1 MLNQKQQ
8 IFEQLKK
15 AQDIL
20 ITFRKTW
27 NGDSVASALALY
39 LFLKKTGKKVDIAA
53 EKFSQNEPMSFLPSH
68 ADIKSTIENVRK
80 FIVSLDI
87 SGKKISQIKYNINND
102 ALDFVVSVKN
112 GSFNHEDVSSHT
124 NNFKYDLIITL
135 DTPDLESLGKIYDEN
150 TDLFYR
156 IPVINID
163 HHANNEEFGQINYVE
178 LTAVSTTEILYS
190 LFNNY
195 APDSL
200 DENIATC
207 LLAGMISKTRSFKT
221 PNITPQAL
229 TIAAQLISAG
239 ADREK
244 IVNNLYRSR
253 PINVLKLW
261 GRVLSRLSS
270 ALGEKMVWSSIT
282 HLDFVKTG
290 SNETD
295 LNEVIEELI
304 LNMPLVK
311 TIIIFYEKIIN
322 GELATV
328 CLLQTTTNIDAM
340 MLLKEYEPQG
350 TKIMAEVTIKKTIQA
365 SEKEVIALIQGKLQ
379 KMSI

>member
-8 IFEQLKK
+8 ISEQLKK

-39 LFLKKTGKKVDIAA
+39 LFLKKIGKNVEVAA
-53 EKFSQNEPMSFLPSH
+53 EKFTQNEPMSFLP
-68 ADIKSTIENVRK
+68 ARAEIKPVIENLRK
-80 FIVSLDI
+80 FIISLDV
-87 SGKKISQIKYNINND
+87 SKKKISQIKYKVDND
-102 ALDFVVSVKN
+102 VLNFVVSVKN
-112 GSFNHEDVSSHT
+112 GAFTHEDVSSHS
-124 NNFKYDLIITL
+124 NNFKYDLIIVV

-156 IPVINID
+156 VPIINID

-178 LTAVSTTEILYS
+178 LTSVSTTEILFS
-190 LFNNY
+190 IFNNHS
-195 APDSL
+195 PEPI
-200 DENIATC
+200 DEDIATC

-229 TIAAQLISAG
+229 TVAAQLISLG
-239 ADREK
+239 ARREQ

-261 GRVLSRLSS
+261 GRVLSRLASS
-270 ALGEKMVWSSIT
+270 LNEKLVWSSIT

-311 TIIIFYEKIIN
+311 TIVIFYEKIIN
-322 GELATV
+322 GEIATI
-328 CLLQTTTNIDAM
+328 CLLQATTNIDAL
-340 MLLKEYEPQG
+340 MLLKEYAPKG
-350 TKIMAEVTIKKTIQA
+350 TKAIAEAIIKKPIQEV
-365 SEKEVIALIQGKLQ
+365 EKEIIALIQGKLERI
-379 KMSI
+379 SI

>member
-8 IFEQLKK
+8 ISEQLKK

-39 LFLKKTGKKVDIAA
+39 LFLKKIGKNVEVAA
-53 EKFSQNEPMSFLPSH
+53 EKFTPNEPMSFLPAH
-68 ADIKSTIENVRK
+68 AEIKPIIENLRK
-80 FIVSLDI
+80 FIISLDV
-87 SGKKISQIKYNINND
+87 SQKKISQIKYKTDKDVLSFI
-102 ALDFVVSVKN
+102 VSVKN
-112 GSFNHEDVSSHT
+112 GAFTHADVSSHSD
-124 NNFKYDLIITL
+124 NFKYDLLIVV

-156 IPVINID
+156 VPVINID

-178 LTAVSTTEILYS
+178 LTSVSTTEILFS
-190 LFNNY
+190 LFNNHS
-195 APDSL
+195 PDSL
-200 DENIATC
+200 DEDIATC

-229 TIAAQLISAG
+229 TAAAQLISLG
-239 ADREK
+239 ARREQ
-244 IVNNLYRSR
+244 IVNSLYRSR

-261 GRVLSRLSS
+261 GRVLSRLASS
-270 ALGEKMVWSSIT
+270 LGEKLVWSSIT

-290 SNETD
+290 SSETD

-311 TIIIFYEKIIN
+311 TIVIFYEKIIN
-322 GELATV
+322 GEIVTI
-328 CLLQTTTNIDAM
+328 CLLQATTNIDAM
-340 MLLKEYEPQG
+340 MLLKEYAPKG
-350 TKIMAEVTIKKTIQA
+350 TKTIAEAIIKKPIQEA
-365 SEKEVIALIQGKLQ
+365 EKEIIALIQGKLERI
-379 KMSI
+379 SI